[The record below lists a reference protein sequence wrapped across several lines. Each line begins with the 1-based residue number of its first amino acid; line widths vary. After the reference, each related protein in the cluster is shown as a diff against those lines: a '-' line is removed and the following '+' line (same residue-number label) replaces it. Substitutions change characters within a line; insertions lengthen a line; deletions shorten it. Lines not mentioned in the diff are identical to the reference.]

1 VLDRLPVHR
10 LPFTVHAVSTST
22 ALVTGATEGIGR
34 ATALALG
41 KAGYRVGVVA
51 RTESNVRQ
59 LVAQLK
65 DEGIEA
71 AGAAA
76 DVGQREPV
84 GRAVGELTGALGEI
98 DVLVNNAGVMIAK
111 PFEELTL
118 DDWDT
123 TMATNVR
130 SLYLMSR
137 AVLPAM
143 RRRQRGTIVN
153 VASLA
158 GRNGF
163 AGGTAYS
170 ASKHAVLGFSRSLML
185 EVRKENIRVIAIC
198 PGSVDTGMLR
208 DQSMLKSNPD
218 RILQPTDVAEMI
230 LHSITLPERALVSEL
245 DVRPTNP

>member
-1 VLDRLPVHR
+1 VSK
-10 LPFTVHAVSTST
+10 TV
-22 ALVTGATEGIGR
+22 LVTGATEGIGR

-41 KAGYRVGVVA
+41 EAGYRIGVLA
-51 RTESNVRQ
+51 RTESKVRS
-59 LVAQLK
+59 LVKHLK
-65 DEGIEA
+65 EEGIEA

-76 DVGQREPV
+76 DVGQPEPV
-84 GRAVGELTGALGEI
+84 TRAVGQLTRDLGEI
-98 DVLVNNAGVMIAK
+98 DVLVNNAGVLIAK

-123 TMATNVR
+123 TMAVNVR

-143 RRRQRGTIVN
+143 RRQKRGTIVN

-208 DQSMLKSNPD
+208 DQTMLKSDPK
-218 RILQPTDVAEMI
+218 RILKPEDVAEMI
-230 LHSITLPERALVSEL
+230 LHSIALPERALVSEL